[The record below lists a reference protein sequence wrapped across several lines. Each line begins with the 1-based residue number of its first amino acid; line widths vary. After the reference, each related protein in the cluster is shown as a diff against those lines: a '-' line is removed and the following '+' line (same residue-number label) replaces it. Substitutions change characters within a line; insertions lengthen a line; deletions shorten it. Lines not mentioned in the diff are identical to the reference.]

1 MPFFKVTTYIEVFF
15 LKKKCAS
22 MNSKCMENFLIIYK
36 LLRINILLCKLSLNR
51 VIILKGYWHIR
62 FDVDAGFY
70 PF

>member
-1 MPFFKVTTYIEVFF
+1 
-15 LKKKCAS
+15 

-62 FDVDAGFY
+62 FNVDAGFY
-70 PF
+70 PFSREENHKKSLYERTSVGSVR

>member
-1 MPFFKVTTYIEVFF
+1 
-15 LKKKCAS
+15 